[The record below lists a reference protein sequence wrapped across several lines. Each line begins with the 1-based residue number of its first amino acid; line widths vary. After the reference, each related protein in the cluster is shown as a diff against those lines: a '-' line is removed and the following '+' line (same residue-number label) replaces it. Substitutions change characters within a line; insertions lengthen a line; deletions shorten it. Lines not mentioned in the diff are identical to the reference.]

1 MNTDGLLKY
10 FSSFGFIDEIKNQIT
25 SNRSAGRNF
34 VISPLYGAA
43 ESLFINELIKDES
56 QIFVLTPDDKL
67 ATELSVELELISL
80 NRRIILLNDLKAE
93 SIQEKLTE
101 ISNSKKFVLI
111 STYQLLS
118 LQLPN
123 KKEVEKKTTKLEVG
137 GDITYDE
144 LIEYLNLLEYQQDKF
159 VEAPGEFSQ
168 RGSIIDF
175 WSYSESNPV
184 RLEFDGD
191 FLESIR
197 HFDPES
203 QRSIEKIYFGS
214 KVK

>member
-1 MNTDGLLKY
+1 MITDGLLKY
-10 FSSFGFIDEIKNQIT
+10 FSSFGFIDEIKNQIA
-25 SNRSAGRNF
+25 SDRSEGRNF

-43 ESLFINELIKDES
+43 ECLFINELINDEA

-101 ISNSKKFVLI
+101 ISNSKTFVLI

-137 GDITYDE
+137 GEIT
-144 LIEYLNLLEYQQDKF
+144 
-159 VEAPGEFSQ
+159 
-168 RGSIIDF
+168 
-175 WSYSESNPV
+175 
-184 RLEFDGD
+184 
-191 FLESIR
+191 
-197 HFDPES
+197 
-203 QRSIEKIYFGS
+203 
-214 KVK
+214 